1 MNDIKDEETKI
12 KVDEMISDVV
22 AALAALEVEK
32 LAIEADITAIEADMT
47 EFEYNSKSEDEFS
60 EQEVEYTSFN
70 FSDSPSTF
78 IEEKWKT
85 EEHGMTA
92 FVSLY
97 HYHALPPQ

>member
-1 MNDIKDEETKI
+1 MNAKDEEMKVE
-12 KVDEMISDVV
+12 VDEMISDVV

-32 LAIEADITAIEADMT
+32 LAIEADITAIEADMI
-47 EFEYNSKSEDEFS
+47 EFENNSKSEEEFLD
-60 EQEVEYTSFN
+60 QEVEYTSFN

-97 HYHALPPQ
+97 HAFPPR